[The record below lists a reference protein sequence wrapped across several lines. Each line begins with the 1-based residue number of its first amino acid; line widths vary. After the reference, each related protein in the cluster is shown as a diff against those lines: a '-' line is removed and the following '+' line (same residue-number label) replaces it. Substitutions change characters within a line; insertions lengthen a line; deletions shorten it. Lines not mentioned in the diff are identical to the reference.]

1 MQHTIPAPDLAA
13 DAAATLAAF
22 ARTCEDIAIEQIEGG
37 VLAIFLRRPDA
48 RNALRNQSLR
58 ELAGVLD
65 LAGADPAV
73 RVAVVTGDARCFAAG
88 ADIREMAALG
98 PLEALGDV
106 RPTYWKRIAA
116 FDKPLLAAVEG
127 YALGAGCELVMHA
140 DIAIAG
146 QGARFGQPEINLGT
160 IPGAGGTQRLIRTV
174 GKPLAMKMILSGEAI
189 DAQTA
194 LAAGLVAEVAA
205 DGEALART
213 LALAARIAAKSPLA
227 LRLAKEAALKSF
239 EMGLDA
245 GLAFER
251 RNFSLLAASED
262 RREGIAAFFEKRSP
276 VFHGA

>member
-1 MQHTIPAPDLAA
+1 MQDTPITDALAHG
-13 DAAATLAAF
+13 
-22 ARTCEDIAIEQIEGG
+22 CEDIAIERRDDG
-37 VLAIFLRRPDA
+37 VLVIHLRRPQA

-58 ELAGVLD
+58 ELASVLD
-65 LAGADPAV
+65 RAAVDDSV
-73 RVAVVTGDARCFAAG
+73 RVAIVAGDARYFAAG

-98 PLEALGDV
+98 PLDALADV

-116 FDKPLLAAVEG
+116 FGKPLLAAVEG

-146 QGARFGQPEINLGT
+146 HGARFGQPEINLGT

-189 DAQTA
+189 DAPAA
-194 LAAGLVAEVAA
+194 LAAGLVAEVVA

-213 LALAARIAAKSPLA
+213 LALAAVIAAKSPLA
-227 LRLAKEAALKSF
+227 LRLAKEAALQSF
-239 EMGLDA
+239 EIGLES

-251 RNFSLLAASED
+251 RNFALLAASDD
-262 RREGIAAFFEKRSP
+262 RREGIAAFLEKRPPAFS
-276 VFHGA
+276 GR